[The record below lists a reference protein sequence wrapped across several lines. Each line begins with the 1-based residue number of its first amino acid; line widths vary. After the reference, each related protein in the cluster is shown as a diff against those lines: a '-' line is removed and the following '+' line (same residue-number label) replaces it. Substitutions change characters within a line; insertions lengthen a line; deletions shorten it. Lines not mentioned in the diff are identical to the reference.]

1 MLKCV
6 EWFSEEITHPRQM
19 NCSHFTGC
27 ADLATCSVYQ
37 LTEFL
42 EGLFSHNHA
51 KGGNEPG
58 EVKQRIMKAIT
69 IKLCCVGHCPLLGWG
84 PRDRTHQWLETLSDV
99 MLQDTSTEPALTCT
113 VALWYCTFMRQNMQ
127 INDNVLASSLA
138 VGVRKV
144 VSCLSTCI
152 FPDKTT
158 YPIDET
164 MIHNGPP
171 HDSNYGY
178 SYAKRMLDV
187 LNRGYT
193 QHYGVVYTS
202 VIPTNVFGPFDNF
215 NLENSH
221 VLPGL
226 IHKAYLA
233 KEQNTPLIVS
243 GTGTPLR
250 QFIYSV
256 DLGRLIVYV
265 LREYNAPSP
274 IILSVPEEDEISI
287 RHAAETVARAMGCD
301 KLVYDTAKA
310 DGQFRKTANASKLR
324 SLLPDFQFTPFE
336 EAVQETCRWF
346 RENYELARR

>member
-1 MLKCV
+1 MSSGDNSRVILV
-6 EWFSEEITHPRQM
+6 
-19 NCSHFTGC
+19 TGGSGLVGNGIKI
-27 ADLATCSVYQ
+27 ALGTDRYNLSRSDEKWVFASSKDVDLTDAVATQKYFESLNPSYVIH
-37 LTEFL
+37 LAAKVG
-42 EGLFSHNHA
+42 GLFANMSN
-51 KGGNEPG
+51 N
-58 EVKQRIMKAIT
+58 
-69 IKLCCVGHCPLLGWG
+69 
-84 PRDRTHQWLETLSDV
+84 LE
-99 MLQDTSTEPALTCT
+99 
-113 VALWYCTFMRQNMQ
+113 FFRQNMQ